1 MVAHYRTVH
10 QIDQVKA
17 VIFDLDNTLWRGQ
30 IAEHYRPGQPGHHAR
45 DGWPMG
51 LWEAVHHLRA
61 RGILVAICSKNDLR
75 SVQDNWDVVVDPL
88 FVKLSDFVSL
98 KIDWKDKSENIQE
111 ICREFGIKT
120 KSVVLV
126 DDNPVERAAAKA
138 ALPDLRVIGATRI

>member
-1 MVAHYRTVH
+1 
-10 QIDQVKA
+10 
-17 VIFDLDNTLWRGQ
+17 
-30 IAEHYRPGQPGHHAR
+30 
-45 DGWPMG
+45 MG